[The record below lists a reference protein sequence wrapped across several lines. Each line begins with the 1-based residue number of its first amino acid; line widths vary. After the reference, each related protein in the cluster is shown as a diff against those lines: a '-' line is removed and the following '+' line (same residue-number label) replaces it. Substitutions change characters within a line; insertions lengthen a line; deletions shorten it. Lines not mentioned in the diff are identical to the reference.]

1 MLQLKHLQRGLKAG
15 HLLWGNVVYVLPGRL
30 SKGETGGSVTLPY
43 LSFI

>member
-1 MLQLKHLQRGLKAG
+1 MLQLKHLQWGLKAG

-30 SKGETGGSVTLPY
+30 SRGEKGGSVTLPH